1 MVAFHR
7 CRETFD
13 TCFYHG
19 SRFASS
25 TSLLYVH
32 IHHPSLSLSLYV
44 IFYVRHI
51 SVLLLALNSADV
63 SVLSVWSNICAPFL
77 SVCTSS
83 FSHGPPSSASVS
95 AALFSPPQLNSSH
108 CPQFYLHSILFLV
121 NTFGIS
127 LAFSYRCNV
136 SSPHLVTPHCDLQ
149 LNKIAESWCSGF
161 TGEVEG
167 LGQRETAEHKDYCVC
182 ATNCASTPSWQGLLH
197 GFLAN

>member
-1 MVAFHR
+1 MFLSSQSEATSVHHF
-7 CRETFD
+7 
-13 TCFYHG
+13 
-19 SRFASS
+19 SQSVPLASPMDH
-25 TSLLYVH
+25 LH
-32 IHHPSLSLSLYV
+32 
-44 IFYVRHI
+44 
-51 SVLLLALNSADV
+51 LLL
-63 SVLSVWSNICAPFL
+63 
-77 SVCTSS
+77 
-83 FSHGPPSSASVS
+83 S
-95 AALFSPPQLNSSH
+95 AALFSPPQLNNSSR

-182 ATNCASTPSWQGLLH
+182 ATNCASTPS
-197 GFLAN
+197 